1 MATTKMN
8 IYQKLL
14 EVKKRVPYLQKDK
27 KGHNYTYATPSNVLS
42 TLNPIL
48 NEVGLLLKS
57 EIIEGKTER
66 IFQKLKNTDVYVD
79 GKKETRIIDV
89 HETLFN
95 VSMRMTWVDVESGE
109 KDENLW
115 FSSGVNGDEKGFGSA
130 CTYAERYFM
139 LKFFNIPTDDD
150 DPDSFQDKHLS
161 EEERQKQAQ
170 AKVDK
175 EFDDAIKEIDNA
187 KSNDDLTK
195 IKAKYPNI
203 LKHLTKKMVEKSESF
218 KTATEKPVKETSE
231 TKAEVPPVLVTDEP
245 DVKGFLKKNAEIPAK
260 PEKKEEAVEK
270 KAPVKKKE
278 EVVAEEPKE
287 LLKQETLAQILEHE
301 EEAEEVETITVDSV
315 IQEGQKFTTTKEMV
329 SWWKENLPSFETM
342 FTGDELALI
351 KKEFNAH
358 YQKLDTQE
366 KQK

>member
-66 IFQKLKNTDVYVD
+66 IFQKLKNIDVYVD

-139 LKFFNIPTDDD
+139 LKFFNIPTYIRY
-150 DPDSFQDKHLS
+150 S
-161 EEERQKQAQ
+161 E
-170 AKVDK
+170 
-175 EFDDAIKEIDNA
+175 
-187 KSNDDLTK
+187 
-195 IKAKYPNI
+195 
-203 LKHLTKKMVEKSESF
+203 
-218 KTATEKPVKETSE
+218 
-231 TKAEVPPVLVTDEP
+231 
-245 DVKGFLKKNAEIPAK
+245 
-260 PEKKEEAVEK
+260 
-270 KAPVKKKE
+270 
-278 EVVAEEPKE
+278 
-287 LLKQETLAQILEHE
+287 
-301 EEAEEVETITVDSV
+301 
-315 IQEGQKFTTTKEMV
+315 
-329 SWWKENLPSFETM
+329 
-342 FTGDELALI
+342 
-351 KKEFNAH
+351 
-358 YQKLDTQE
+358 
-366 KQK
+366 